1 MKTVMLALRVCGLA
15 VMLLFGV
22 VLLRVFTTLHSTPD
36 YIDAVVFISFAAAI
50 MMLIFCVYSLIFI
63 GKSGT
68 KFELVGLGLLV
79 VTTVLYWLM
88 ARNSLSFLRSPGYFY
103 PLVEKDFLETVVAFR
118 DVIYFVSVVLI
129 LLPNLHRFFKKRLKF
144 ND

>member
-1 MKTVMLALRVCGLA
+1 VKTVMLALRVCGLA